1 MTEPTLLVMGA
12 NGMLGH
18 VVLRW
23 FASRGT
29 HRVVGTVRNDAAAAP
44 LRAQMPH
51 AELRTGVDATNLRG
65 LRALFDA
72 IKPSAVINCVGMVKQ
87 LAGADSPATA
97 IPVNAMLPHRLSRL
111 CGDAGVRLVHI
122 STDCVFSGSRGRY
135 TEADTPDA
143 EDLYGR
149 TKLMG
154 EVEAP
159 HAVTLRTSII
169 GPELNTTHAL
179 LGWFLAS
186 KGTVPGFSNAIF
198 SALPT
203 VELARVIDEHVLA
216 NPALQGIY
224 HVVGPSINKC
234 DLLRL
239 VAKVYRSDTRVSEE
253 PNPVVDRSLDGRR
266 FEAATG
272 YRSADWP
279 ELLEGMRAFS

>member
-1 MTEPTLLVMGA
+1 MAEPCILVMGA

-23 FASRGT
+23 FAAKGAARI
-29 HRVVGTVRNDAAAAP
+29 VGTVRSEAAAEP
-44 LRAQMPH
+44 LRRLSPAS
-51 AELRTGVDATNLRG
+51 ELRTGVDATRMPELR
-65 LRALFDA
+65 RLFA
-72 IKPSAVINCVGMVKQ
+72 EVRPQAVINCVGMVKQ

-111 CGDAGVRLVHI
+111 CADTGVRLVHI
-122 STDCVFSGSRGRY
+122 STDCVFSGSRGHY
-135 TEADTPDA
+135 TEDDTPDA

-169 GPELNTTHAL
+169 GPELNSTHAL

-216 NPALQGIY
+216 NPALNGIH

-234 DLLRL
+234 ELLRL

-279 ELLEGMRAFS
+279 ELLERMRAFG